1 MGELEGKRNAWGYAE
16 GGMGSVSNAIAKAAL
31 SHGADIF
38 TEKVVQPACVVVTST
53 LRCLCF

>member
-31 SHGADIF
+31 SHGADIL
-38 TEKVVQPACVVVTST
+38 TEKVVHTIVLAH
-53 LRCLCF
+53 